1 MSRETSLQVYHQSP
15 DKGQHFLPMISG
27 SRVNVV
33 EDRMSHQEK
42 TIGTLL
48 EQAFRIKEDIIL
60 NLRTQQGTFQVETTS
75 RKLLE
80 NHIQT
85 ITNIVKQLSKDI
97 ETLEKQIIQRDNVS
111 SGTSFFVQSLDQKHL
126 AGIGDLRGRV
136 ARCDASISKLSGDI
150 SSATREVQNLG
161 KEIKDVQLALEK
173 HIRELELKMSQVL
186 VKLEASLS
194 EQNSNLK
201 MAHGEQHHELNL
213 LDVKINSVLEDL
225 HQQIQNQKTWTEGQ
239 LSRTQQIQTQSC
251 SQLHSQIKE
260 KIENT
265 EQRMQDH
272 IHILTAKLSQ
282 AQERQDLEI
291 KANRVKHA
299 EDKLNARI
307 NSLEK
312 KLWEELEF
320 MRLEYK
326 SGFQSIHDA
335 IDSLHQINVTTAKLE
350 KEKVQKDI
358 KKIRRKITDL
368 KLSND

>member
-1 MSRETSLQVYHQSP
+1 
-15 DKGQHFLPMISG
+15 MISG

-161 KEIKDVQLALEK
+161 KEIKDVQSPSNRTVLQ
-173 HIRELELKMSQVL
+173 MSQVL